1 MRLLAFS
8 TLLGLLAGHCSAYV
22 VHPKDTKTIFETQQ
36 LNLPYVQQKVTQSK
50 PCKGSQPQKS
60 PLPRDVT
67 RKKWGIDKDHH
78 EEYWFNKS
86 IHTLGNTGFFG
97 AIHAAMAPTSTRLID
112 LLAYNGVDIRAKVA
126 QELAQSF
133 RNSKVRV
140 LDIACGVGFSTRAL
154 RDAFPKAE
162 LVVGIDTSPEMIQM
176 ARLIAFQDSIVRPF
190 MAFADKHMKGVQES
204 IKIRGQAAK
213 KAYDEA
219 ARSAIATFQKTNAE
233 HTPFPSRSFDLV
245 TIM

>member
-1 MRLLAFS
+1 VI
-8 TLLGLLAGHCSAYV
+8 H
-22 VHPKDTKTIFETQQ
+22 HKDTQAVLQKQK
-36 LNLPYVQQKVTQSK
+36 LNLPSAKKKVTVSPK
-50 PCKGSQPQKS
+50 PDKNSQPTKS

-67 RKKWGIDKDHH
+67 RKKWGVDKDFHD
-78 EEYWFNKS
+78 EYWFNKN

-97 AIHAAMAPTSTRLID
+97 AVHAAMAPTSTRLID

-133 RNSKVRV
+133 QNSKVRV
-140 LDIACGVGFSTRAL
+140 LDMACGVGFSTRAL

-162 LVVGIDTSPEMIQM
+162 MIVGIDTSPEMISM
-176 ARLIAFQDSIVRPF
+176 AKLIAFQDAVVCPF
-190 MAFADKHMKGVQES
+190 MEFADKHMKGVQES
-204 IKIRGQAAK
+204 IKSSGQAAK
-213 KAYDEA
+213 KAYDDA
-219 ARSAIATFQKTNAE
+219 ARSAIATFQRTNAE